1 VPRRVPAPEGT
12 VDHGNLPAFLRAA
25 MRRDLALSPPEQHPA
40 IRARIRSIRTRGE
53 AVRCRGAAED
63 SGGEASAV
71 TRGV

>member
-1 VPRRVPAPEGT
+1 
-12 VDHGNLPAFLRAA
+12 
-25 MRRDLALSPPEQHPA
+25 MRRGLALSPPEQHAA